1 MSFPKN
7 PGLRALG
14 AAVAA
19 AVALSACSG
28 GSANDA
34 LPLIRATLTI
44 KTVSQGGVCDSVR
57 VRLTPKELIGE
68 SNKYANNKMMVAEVA
83 MTGPTDENGA
93 PMCNGTG
100 ETLPMASGNWEFTAP
115 LASGTASCVRMI
127 EPAGDLSV
135 VFIDGVEGCG
145 GNGNGVTEIP
155 LEMVPGSEVPAE
167 DAAAPA
173 EPTTG

>member
-19 AVALSACSG
+19 AVAVSACSG
-28 GSANDA
+28 SGSKNDE

-83 MTGPTDENGA
+83 MPERTRSSFLD
-93 PMCNGTG
+93 
-100 ETLPMASGNWEFTAP
+100 
-115 LASGTASCVRMI
+115 RY
-127 EPAGDLSV
+127 
-135 VFIDGVEGCG
+135 
-145 GNGNGVTEIP
+145 
-155 LEMVPGSEVPAE
+155 
-167 DAAAPA
+167 DA
-173 EPTTG
+173 